1 MTPAS
6 LPPPRHLLVIGAQ
19 CAAMGYLDR
28 LTESATL
35 LHGVLS
41 EPSLGGCVP
50 GLPDGRSLLLG
61 EGLTA
66 ESVVGDV
73 RAAYRFAG
81 ERGAVLV
88 LALLGHGFVPG
99 TTSSLYYM
107 AGDSRPE
114 ERDHAVE
121 VGPLLRDAADRDGVH
136 GVVCV
141 VDTCHAGGAMPDSRE
156 LAAGVRGG
164 SARLAVLTSCGAAQP
179 AIDLR
184 LSRELADLL
193 QRGDAEGG
201 RFIDIGTAA
210 RALRSRVLG
219 QNVGFQDWDGHPFAR
234 EPLWLVPNTRH
245 PEHSTP
251 RSGALGPRAREELAA
266 ALAAL
271 EPPIAHGRLPASV
284 DDATDLL
291 GILTARPADPMT
303 QRAVR
308 AVKGVVIAFRTM
320 ALLSDWLGG
329 EVTTAHLRR
338 ALGAVLT
345 AEAQRP
351 TAVPRP
357 TLAEAVDHF
366 VHEFPV
372 TDPDCLRRLTRFVVL
387 LGTEAGQDPADPVV
401 KRWARSVD
409 ASVAL
414 NDALDFARE
423 LRDDRLLSLVVSL
436 HASLTGDW
444 PDSVDAWLLQ
454 DGAVVGHEQYG
465 TPDADQARVEEV
477 LDEAVL
483 WAEEEA
489 RERGLRLHRIDVA
502 LPAARLLDWH
512 PEETGLGVWLGHQ
525 FAVVLHWSGRLAPT
539 RPLRR
544 LHNVVKD
551 RWERMLGCTT
561 GVPVDWLDRH
571 TVRDPELLRGELR
584 KGRYARGIGLLYHPA
599 GDEAL
604 METLL
609 SYTPVFFWPRRDS
622 HHAAGRD
629 CLDQY
634 WPTMPMGLT
643 HAYRRRWLGDDG
655 EPVAD
660 LRAVWD
666 SGEWLAFCQSI
677 SQRVPPAETCPG
689 KEET

>member
-1 MTPAS
+1 MTLAS
-6 LPPPRHLLVIGAQ
+6 APPPRHLLVVGAQ
-19 CAAMGYLDR
+19 CAAMGHLDR

-41 EPSLGGCVP
+41 DPDLGGCAP
-50 GLPDGRSLLLG
+50 GLPDGRSLL
-61 EGLTA
+61 
-66 ESVVGDV
+66 VGPDLAAGSIDGHV
-73 RAAYRFAG
+73 RDAYRFAG

-99 TTSSLYYM
+99 ATSSLYYM
-107 AGDSRPE
+107 GADSRPE
-114 ERDHAVE
+114 ERDRAVE

-164 SARLAVLTSCGAAQP
+164 SSRLAVLTSCGAAQP

-184 LSRELADLL
+184 LSRELAGLL
-193 QRGDAEGG
+193 QRGADEGG
-201 RFIDIGTAA
+201 RFIDAGTAA
-210 RALRSRVLG
+210 RALRGRLPG

-234 EPLWLVPNTRH
+234 EPLWLAPNPRH
-245 PEHSTP
+245 PERSAV

-271 EPPIAHGRLPASV
+271 EPPLDHGHVPASL
-284 DDATDLL
+284 DDATALL
-291 GILTARPADPMT
+291 GTLTARPPTPMT

-308 AVKGVVIAFRTM
+308 AVKALVITFRTM
-320 ALLSDWLGG
+320 DLLSGWLGG
-329 EVTTAHLRR
+329 DVTTAHLRR
-338 ALGAVLT
+338 ALSAVLT

-357 TLAEAVDHF
+357 TLPEAVDHF
-366 VHEFPV
+366 VHEHPV
-372 TDPDCLRRLTRFVVL
+372 TDPDCLRWLTRFVVL
-387 LGTEAGQDPADPVV
+387 LGTEAGQDPADPAVR
-401 KRWARSVD
+401 RWARSID

-414 NDALDFARE
+414 NDALAFARE
-423 LRDDRLLSLVVSL
+423 LREDQQLSLVVSL

-454 DGAVVGHEQYG
+454 DGAVVGHEQYD
-465 TPDADQARVEEV
+465 TPGADQARVEEV

-483 WAEEEA
+483 WAEDEA
-489 RERGLRLHRIDVA
+489 RERGLGLHRLDVA

-512 PEETGLGVWLGHQ
+512 PEEAGLGVWLGHQ
-525 FAVVLHWSGRLAPT
+525 FVVVLHWSGRLAPT

-544 LHNVVKD
+544 LQNVVMD
-551 RWERMLGCTT
+551 RWERMLSSTA
-561 GVPVDWLDRH
+561 GVPVDWLDRQA
-571 TVRDPELLRGELR
+571 VRDPEVLRGELR
-584 KGRYARGIGLLYHPA
+584 RGRYARGIGLLYHPA
-599 GDEAL
+599 GDETL

-609 SYTPVFFWPRRDS
+609 SYTPVFLWPRRDS

-629 CLDQY
+629 CLERY
-634 WPTMPMGLT
+634 WPTMPVGLT

-666 SGEWLAFCQSI
+666 SGEWLAFCRGI
-677 SQRVPPAETCPG
+677 SRRVPPAESCPG